1 MAEAAGAT
9 VEAAGAEGGVHGGG
23 LADDD
28 VVDAVEEGHWAA
40 GVVGLEVG
48 VVATD
53 SDAGAAVVVLEGEG
67 AEADET
73 DIEGGDGDVA
83 GLESRLHQ
91 VLGVRELQAG
101 VREDIEEEAIA
112 LAEDDADAVVGEGV
126 DADDLAEVTLEVGGG
141 AHVAVDL
148 VAVEGEVEPELD
160 VLGSEGRAV
169 VPEDVVAEGE
179 GPLGEGGV
187 DRPRGGE
194 VGAGDVE
201 VAAAAHD
208 EVAGA
213 EEGAADVVEGD
224 AAGAHGVK
232 AGGRVT
238 AVGEDEDAAVGAAGG
253 QGLGGWGCEGRLAA
267 SVSPGMGVAR
277 GDAAGAGSVGGT
289 GASSAVQAVAR
300 ARVRARRMAARSCI
314 RHCGGGWGVGARMGY
329 HAKD

>member
-1 MAEAAGAT
+1 MGRPA
-9 VEAAGAEGGVHGGG
+9 
-23 LADDD
+23 LSR
-28 VVDAVEEGHWAA
+28 
-40 GVVGLEVG
+40 LEVG
-48 VVATD
+48 VEAADADSCAT
-53 SDAGAAVVVLEGEG
+53 VVVLEGEG

-83 GLESRLHQ
+83 GLESGLHQ
-91 VLGVRELQAG
+91 VLRVGELQAG
-101 VREDIEEEAIA
+101 VREDIEEEAVA

-126 DADDLAEVTLEVGGG
+126 DAGDLAEVALEVGGG

-160 VLGSEGRAV
+160 VLRGEWRAV

-179 GPLGEGGV
+179 GPLREVGV

-238 AVGEDEDAAVGAAGG
+238 AVGEDEDAAVGAAVG
-253 QGLGGWGCEGRLAA
+253 QGLGELGWRASGRRTALPGVGKASGGRCE
-267 SVSPGMGVAR
+267 
-277 GDAAGAGSVGGT
+277 GAGSLGET
-289 GASSAVQAVAR
+289 GASSPVQAVAK
-300 ARVRARRMAARSCI
+300 ARVRARRMAAGSRMGLLWWGLG
-314 RHCGGGWGVGARMGY
+314 RGGKDWGGGRGLGWR
-329 HAKD
+329 DSRRCR

>member
-9 VEAAGAEGGVHGGG
+9 VESAGAEGGVHGRRLG
-23 LADDD
+23 DDD

-53 SDAGAAVVVLEGEG
+53 ADAGAAVVVVEGEG
-67 AEADET
+67 AYADEAH
-73 DIEGGDGDVA
+73 IEGGDGDVA
-83 GLESRLHQ
+83 GLESRFHQ
-91 VLGVRELQAG
+91 VLGMRELQAG
-101 VREDIEEEAIA
+101 VRQNVEEEAVA
-112 LAEDDADAVVGEGV
+112 LAEDDADTVVGEGL
-126 DADDLAEVTLEVGGG
+126 DAGDLAEVTLEVGGS
-141 AHVAVDL
+141 AHLAIDL

-160 VLGSEGRAV
+160 ILGGEGRAV
-169 VPEDVVAEGE
+169 VPENVVAEGE

-187 DRPRGGE
+187 DGPRGGE

-238 AVGEDEDAAVGAAGG
+238 AVGEDEDAAVGAVGG
-253 QGLGGWGCEGRLAA
+253 QGLGGWGG
-267 SVSPGMGVAR
+267 
-277 GDAAGAGSVGGT
+277 
-289 GASSAVQAVAR
+289 
-300 ARVRARRMAARSCI
+300 
-314 RHCGGGWGVGARMGY
+314 
-329 HAKD
+329 